1 MLFLFDCTEYAVN
14 VSNKMTALANIVCL
28 IFGFIYLGS
37 LPIKTAIGLGLFHW
51 KCVWL
56 CKYIIWFDLWLNYNL
71 KINCELFFEKEI
83 C

>member
-28 IFGFIYLGS
+28 IVGFIYLGS

-83 C
+83 R